1 MKEVSCR
8 WQGTGWLSVLEFGS
22 DAPWRLKVTA
32 DLRKRQDTEHVNSSP
47 FAPMTTIITVK
58 LGCNMVID
66 IPGN

>member
-1 MKEVSCR
+1 MK
-8 WQGTGWLSVLEFGS
+8 
-22 DAPWRLKVTA
+22 A